1 MWDYPAEQAQIVQ
14 CKESGMPHRSE
25 RGKRVQVRAE
35 NPSGV
40 CGYVDH
46 MTIDELKARAVGE
59 EFDAT
64 CPACGMFHLTKEE
77 IEILN
82 NEKITR
88 SQNFADMRREAEEEV
103 E

>member
-1 MWDYPAEQAQIVQ
+1 
-14 CKESGMPHRSE
+14 MPQRSE
-25 RGKRVQVRAE
+25 RGKRIQVRAE

-77 IEILN
+77 IELLN

-88 SQNFADMRREAEEEV
+88 SQNFADMRKEAEEDV
-103 E
+103 D